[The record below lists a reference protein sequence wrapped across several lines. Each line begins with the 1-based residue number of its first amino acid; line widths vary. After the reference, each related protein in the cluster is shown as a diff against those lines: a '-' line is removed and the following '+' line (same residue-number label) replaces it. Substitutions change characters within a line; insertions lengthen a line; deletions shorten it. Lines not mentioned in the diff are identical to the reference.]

1 MDKGKKGWEG
11 KDRGL
16 EGEVGSYL
24 YLAKFL
30 EGCMYVSHPS
40 ADVVMSSITHQ
51 MSQLYIYLVNPLYWS
66 S

>member
-40 ADVVMSSITHQ
+40 ADVRCDVINYTSNVTVIHLSGQPTI
-51 MSQLYIYLVNPLYWS
+51 LV
-66 S
+66 